1 VFAAFTLKPAFDA
14 VAENYRT
21 GVGQVIFV
29 HGPSPSLAQQVE
41 NGARGDLFVSADT
54 LWIDDLARKHLIR
67 PETVSELISNRLV
80 LVGRKGATQPVAIT
94 PGFRLVE
101 LVGAGPLAMCEPDS
115 HPVGRY
121 AKASLIALGIWES
134 VDEKIARAENPLLAV
149 KMVARGDVPLA
160 IVFATDA
167 LADDGVQVVGTFPDG
182 SHPPIRYPVAM
193 LTASSNPEAARFL
206 DYLKSPGSRAV
217 FERLGYLTLGVT
229 P

>member
-1 VFAAFTLKPAFDA
+1 
-14 VAENYRT
+14 
-21 GVGQVIFV
+21 
-29 HGPSPSLAQQVE
+29 
-41 NGARGDLFVSADT
+41 
-54 LWIDDLARKHLIR
+54 
-67 PETVSELISNRLV
+67 
-80 LVGRKGATQPVAIT
+80 
-94 PGFRLVE
+94 
-101 LVGAGPLAMCEPDS
+101 MCDPDS

-134 VDEKIARAENPLLAV
+134 VDKKIARAENPLLAV

-206 DYLKSPGSRAV
+206 DYLKSPASRAV
-217 FERLGYLTLGVT
+217 FERLGYLTLGAT